1 MWWYKACAASSS
13 PLVASAAFFF
23 CAPPLHRGGVFL
35 TCKSR
40 TQTFNRHFF
49 SPPPPSILV
58 GGVVILTGKSSTQD
72 FFWCKSEILLE
83 NGPRLVSK
91 APSTVAINE
100 LFSPQNATQPRHG
113 GVTSHSHAPDVGAGW
128 VLNAGKYNTK
138 RAFNLFICAVPSH
151 SQPNTSPAIGGGG
164 NDPTRGAVSSALS
177 PL

>member
-1 MWWYKACAASSS
+1 MCR
-13 PLVASAAFFF
+13 LVVPIGRLGRLFFL
-23 CAPPLHRGGVFL
+23 CPPLHRGGVFL

-49 SPPPPSILV
+49 SPPPLQSWW
-58 GGVVILTGKSSTQD
+58 GGVVILTGKSGTQD

-151 SQPNTSPAIGGGG
+151 SKPNTSPAIGGRG
-164 NDPTRGAVSSALS
+164 NDLTRGAASSALS